1 MNNDNNPNCKD
12 GVCFI
17 GGTAENLAIAEN
29 AENTVNAEN
38 AASQTNGASEASGA
52 GKANQEPMMVCKDG
66 VCSIEAPAISSAPA
80 VLDLSDFGIDAAE
93 VDSNGSVDSP
103 NSKDSTD
110 SPNCEGGVCSI

>member
-17 GGTAENLAIAEN
+17 GGAEENVAIAEN
-29 AENTVNAEN
+29 AENTVN
-38 AASQTNGASEASGA
+38 QTNGASEASGV

-103 NSKDSTD
+103 NSNSGAD

>member
-1 MNNDNNPNCKD
+1 MIFNAENEGVIMNNDNNPNCKD

-17 GGTAENLAIAEN
+17 GGAAEN
-29 AENTVNAEN
+29 AENTVN
-38 AASQTNGASEASGA
+38 QTNGASEASDV

-103 NSKDSTD
+103 NSNSGAD